1 MAFSAHSA
9 GAMLRHWRHER
20 GLSQLR
26 LALEAD
32 VSTRHISFLENG
44 RANPSREMIV
54 QLSSTLEIPLR
65 ERNRIL
71 EAAGFASAYRQT
83 ALDEAGMGHI
93 AKVVDLIL
101 EQQLPAG
108 AVALD
113 WNWNVIKA
121 NRAMMAVVALFADP
135 ALLTPPLNAMRLV
148 FGEGGLHRF
157 VSNWSEVGPVMV
169 ERIRREASFEG
180 RDEARLLLDEL
191 LGSSAV
197 QSDWEPA
204 EGDAPPALLI
214 PMHLEK
220 DGIRL
225 SLFSTITTLG
235 TPQDITLQELRIE
248 SFYPMDPES
257 EAVLRALCPE
267 DAS

>member
-1 MAFSAHSA
+1 
-9 GAMLRHWRHER
+9 MLRHWRNER

-32 VSTRHISFLENG
+32 VSTRHISFLEYG

-83 ALDEAGMGHI
+83 ALDEAGMGHV

-113 WNWNVIKA
+113 WNWNVI
-121 NRAMMAVVALFADP
+121 RP
-135 ALLTPPLNAMRLV
+135 T
-148 FGEGGLHRF
+148 
-157 VSNWSEVGPVMV
+157 
-169 ERIRREASFEG
+169 
-180 RDEARLLLDEL
+180 
-191 LGSSAV
+191 
-197 QSDWEPA
+197 
-204 EGDAPPALLI
+204 AP
-214 PMHLEK
+214 
-220 DGIRL
+220 
-225 SLFSTITTLG
+225 
-235 TPQDITLQELRIE
+235 
-248 SFYPMDPES
+248 
-257 EAVLRALCPE
+257 
-267 DAS
+267 